1 MNFPFYIA
9 RRYLFS
15 KKSHNAI
22 NIISMVSVS
31 GVVVA
36 TIALVCALSVYNGF
50 NDLVSTLFSS
60 FDPELKITPRTGKV
74 FDPSTPSMQQVEA
87 LPEVAAVSEVLQDNA
102 LLRYRDRQVV
112 ATVKGVDD
120 RFGELVR
127 IDSVLIDGRFAL
139 REDVV
144 DYATLGVGLAS
155 ALGVNAGFVSPLE
168 LYAPKR
174 DEKVNLSNPASSF
187 QVEYAYIGGVFSINQ
202 QMYDETYMLVPL
214 ALARGL
220 FRYEKEVSALE
231 IKLAEGADLSAVKRE
246 IEQLLG
252 PGFRVEDRHE
262 QQQASFK
269 MMQVEKWM
277 TFLILSF
284 ILAIALFNVVGSLSM
299 LMIEKQEDVRTL
311 RNMGA
316 DDRLIRRIFLFEGWM
331 ISGFGALIGIVIGL
345 VLCLLQQEL
354 GLIKLGQASGAFII
368 DAYPVRVEPGD
379 MLTVFTTVLSIG
391 FLAAWYPV
399 RYLGKKWLNKVAFAG
414 RKCN

>member
-368 DAYPVRVEPGD
+368 DAYPVRVEWGD
-379 MLTVFTTVLSIG
+379 ILTVFITVLSIG

-399 RYLGKKWLNKVAFAG
+399 RYLGKKWLNK
-414 RKCN
+414 

>member
-1 MNFPFYIA
+1 
-9 RRYLFS
+9 
-15 KKSHNAI
+15 
-22 NIISMVSVS
+22 MVSVA

-60 FDPELKITPRTGKV
+60 FDPELKITPRSGKV
-74 FDPSTPSMQQVEA
+74 FDPSTPGMRQVEA
-87 LPEVAAVSEVLQDNA
+87 LPEVAAVSGVLQDNA
-102 LLRYRDRQVV
+102 LVRYRDRQVV
-112 ATVKGVDD
+112 ATIKGVDD
-120 RFGELVR
+120 RFGELVS
-127 IDSVLIDGRFAL
+127 IDSILIDGRFAL

-144 DYATLGVGLAS
+144 DYATLGIGLAS

-168 LYAPKR
+168 IYAPKR

-187 QVEYAYIGGVFSINQ
+187 QVEYAYTGGVFCMNQ
-202 QMYDETYMLVPL
+202 QVYDESYMLVPL
-214 ALARGL
+214 ALARSL
-220 FRYEKEVSALE
+220 FRYPEEVSALE
-231 IKLAEGADLSAVKRE
+231 IKLSEGANLGAVKKE
-246 IEQLLG
+246 IQEILG
-252 PGFRVEDRHE
+252 ANFRVEDRHE

-316 DDRLIRRIFLFEGWM
+316 GDSLIRRIFLFEGWM
-331 ISGFGALIGIVIGL
+331 ISGFGALIGIVIGV

-368 DAYPVRVEPGD
+368 DAYPVRVEITD
-379 MLTVFTTVLSIG
+379 ILTVFLTVLSIG

-399 RYLGKKWLNKVAFAG
+399 RYLGRKWLQK
-414 RKCN
+414 

>member
-74 FDPSTPSMQQVEA
+74 FDPSTPAMQQVKA
-87 LPEVAAVSEVLQDNA
+87 LPHIASFSEVLQDNA

-120 RFGELVR
+120 HFGELVR
-127 IDSVLIDGRFAL
+127 IDSVLIDGCFAL

-231 IKLAEGADLSAVKRE
+231 IKLAEGTDVSAVKRE
-246 IEQLLG
+246 IQQLLG
-252 PGFRVEDRHE
+252 ADFRVEDRHE

-379 MLTVFTTVLSIG
+379 MLTVFATVLSIG

-399 RYLGKKWLNKVAFAG
+399 RYLGKKWLNK
-414 RKCN
+414 